1 MNQGFLLSRVGRMQ
15 QGMKVLSI
23 NLWSGGKEFDYS

>member
-1 MNQGFLLSRVGRMQ
+1 MNQGFLLSPVGRMQ
-15 QGMKVLSI
+15 QGINVLRT